1 MNSQKIDQIDALI
14 LEEKKSI
21 AREYFVEAWES
32 AIADGIDADLLAKTM
47 VEGSLNE
54 LASNKGDEEAAKLIG
69 AIRSMETNG
78 EFLGDKTIQ

>member
-1 MNSQKIDQIDALI
+1 MNSQKIDEIDALI

-21 AREYFVEAWES
+21 AREYFVEAWEA
-32 AIADGIDADLLAKTM
+32 AIADGIDADLIAETM

-54 LASNKGDEEAAKLIG
+54 LASHKGDVEAAKLIS